1 MTDGSDGTDRR
12 DGADGTDA
20 SNDAGDGPEPG
31 TFGAVLFDLGGV
43 VIDLPSVRAGYV
55 AFLTRFAEREGIE
68 DVEAFADDWR
78 SALGA
83 YFSER
88 DGTEY
93 RTAREG
99 YAVALEDALGRE
111 VAEEEWRPLFEEASA
126 EHTEPT
132 DGAVETLRAL
142 DDRGLFLGV
151 VSDIDHA
158 AAEDA
163 LDRFGVLECFDS
175 LVTSERVGRTKPD
188 PAMFAAALEDLPV
201 DPSRAL
207 YVGDRYEH
215 DMAGGSRAGLVT
227 VAYGGSAA
235 EQADPGGA
243 VGERPDDASDG
254 PRARRARDEHVGFVV
269 DDLRGLLM
277 LTDGRPP

>member
-1 MTDGSDGTDRR
+1 MTDRADGSDGTDG
-12 DGADGTDA
+12 DEGADGSDGPP
-20 SNDAGDGPEPG
+20 DAGDGPEPG

-68 DVEAFADDWR
+68 DVEGFADDWR

-99 YAVALEDALGRE
+99 YAVALEEALGRE
-111 VAEEEWRPLFEEASA
+111 VREEEWRPLFEETSA

-132 DGAVETLRAL
+132 DGAVETLHDL

-163 LDRFGVLECFDS
+163 LERFGVLDCFDS
-175 LVTSERVGRTKPD
+175 LVT
-188 PAMFAAALEDLPV
+188 ALEDLPV

-215 DMAGGSRAGLVT
+215 DMVGGSRAGLVT
-227 VAYGGSAA
+227 VAFGGSAA
-235 EQADPGGA
+235 ERGG
-243 VGERPDDASDG
+243 ES
-254 PRARRARDEHVGFVV
+254 
-269 DDLRGLLM
+269 
-277 LTDGRPP
+277 